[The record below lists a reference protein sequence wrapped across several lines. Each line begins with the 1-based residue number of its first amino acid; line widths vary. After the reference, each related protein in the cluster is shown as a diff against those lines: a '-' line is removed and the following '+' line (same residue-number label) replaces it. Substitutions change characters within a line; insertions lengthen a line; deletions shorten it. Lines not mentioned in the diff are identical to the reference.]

1 MNGVVAVAYGSTGKI
16 GIGTP
21 QANPTVEAE
30 MGILL
35 PRTCALHITRLTS
48 SASMPEERLRECL
61 CNLERYLAAFDTL
74 RPEVFGFACTGSSYL
89 LGARE
94 EERLI
99 ASAQSARGYP
109 VETAARA
116 IVWSLGRMGAH
127 RIAVAAPYP
136 DDLIAAACRYWT
148 EAGVEVVRTV
158 RIPTRTADTR
168 GIYELDS
175 EQLVAALTNLSH
187 HGLDAVLVSGTGLP
201 SLPVIRQRTDGPP
214 MISSNLC
221 LAGRLLD
228 LAGRGEW
235 LEPGSPFIR
244 GWRQRLDEA
253 LTIFPSPFRER
264 GR

>member
-1 MNGVVAVAYGSTGKI
+1 MSTPTTDAYGCAGRI

-35 PRTCALHITRLTS
+35 PRSCTIHVTRLTS
-48 SASMPEERLRECL
+48 SAATPEERLRQYL
-61 CNLERYLAAFDTL
+61 QDLERYLGAFDTL
-74 RPEVFGFACTGSSYL
+74 RPDVFGFACTGSSYL

-99 ASAQSARGYP
+99 ASAEAAFGYRI
-109 VETAARA
+109 ETAARA
-116 IVWSLGRMGAH
+116 IVWGLGRVNTR
-127 RIAVAAPYP
+127 RIAVIAPYP
-136 DDLIAAACRYWT
+136 VELIAAADRYW
-148 EAGVEVVRTV
+148 ADVGIEVVRTT

-168 GIYELDS
+168 GIYELRS
-175 EQLVAALTNLSH
+175 EQLAATLEELSYDSI
-187 HGLDAVLVSGTGLP
+187 DAVLVSGTGLP
-201 SLPVIRQRTDGPP
+201 SLPAISRRTQAIPV
-214 MISSNLC
+214 ISSNLC

-253 LTIFPSPFRER
+253 LTPAPR
-264 GR
+264 

>member
-1 MNGVVAVAYGSTGKI
+1 MSSAIAGGYGGTGKI

-35 PRTCALHITRLTS
+35 PRTCTLHITRLTS
-48 SASMPEERLRECL
+48 SASMPAQRLREYL
-61 CNLERYLAAFDTL
+61 CNLQYYLAAFDTL
-74 RPEVFGFACTGSSYL
+74 RPDVFGFACTGSSYL

-99 ASAQSARGYP
+99 ASAQSEHGYP

-116 IVWSLGRMGAH
+116 IVWSLARMRAR
-127 RIAVAAPYP
+127 RIAVVAPYP
-136 DDLIAAACRYWT
+136 EDLVAAAYRYWT
-148 EAGVEVVRTV
+148 EAGVEVVRTA
-158 RIPTRTADTR
+158 RIATRTADTR
-168 GIYELDS
+168 GIYELGS
-175 EQLVAALTNLSH
+175 EQLAAASADLPH
-187 HGLDAVLVSGTGLP
+187 DDVDAVLVSGTGLP
-201 SLPVIRQRTDGPP
+201 SLTVIRQRTDGPP

-228 LAGRGEW
+228 LAGRSEY
-235 LEPGSPFIR
+235 LDPGSPYIR

-253 LTIFPSPFRER
+253 LTVPS
-264 GR
+264 

>member
-1 MNGVVAVAYGSTGKI
+1 MSSAVESEYGSTGKI

-30 MGILL
+30 IGILL
-35 PRTCALHITRLTS
+35 PRTCTLHITRLTS
-48 SASMPEERLRECL
+48 GASQPQERLKEYLRD
-61 CNLERYLAAFDTL
+61 LERYLGAFDTL

-99 ASAQSARGYP
+99 GSAQSAHGYP

-116 IVWSLGRMGAH
+116 IVWSLARMRAR

-136 DDLIAAACRYWT
+136 DDLIAAAHRYWA
-148 EAGVEVVRTV
+148 EAGMEIVRTV
-158 RIPTRTADTR
+158 RIVTRTADTR
-168 GIYELDS
+168 SIYELGS
-175 EQLVAALTNLSH
+175 EQLAAALEDLSQE
-187 HGLDAVLVSGTGLP
+187 GVDAVLVSGTGLR
-201 SLPVIRQRTDGPP
+201 SLPVIRQRADCPP
-214 MISSNLC
+214 TISSNLC

-228 LAGRGEW
+228 LAGRSEL

-244 GWRQRLDEA
+244 GWQHRLDEA
-253 LTIFPSPFRER
+253 LAPSL
-264 GR
+264 